1 MGVNGLEG
9 KQRMQ
14 TQQTPDTNYA
24 GYIEIAMPANR
35 LRVLVKLCSIDRWKD
50 WGLKRRL
57 IIASC
62 LVICGY

>member
-14 TQQTPDTNYA
+14 TQQTPNTNYA

-35 LRVLVKLCSIDRWKD
+35 LRVLVKLCSIDLWKD
-50 WGLKRRL
+50 WG
-57 IIASC
+57 
-62 LVICGY
+62 